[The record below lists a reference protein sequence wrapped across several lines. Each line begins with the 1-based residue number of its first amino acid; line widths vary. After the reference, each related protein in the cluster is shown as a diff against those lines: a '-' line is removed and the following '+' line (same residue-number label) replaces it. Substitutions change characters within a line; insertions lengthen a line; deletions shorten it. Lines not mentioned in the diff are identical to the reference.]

1 MDFSKRRSGMY
12 YFIKDETNTI
22 HQYPVPKR
30 CTAVYE
36 REQLRDTIIH
46 GVNECPYCM
55 REWPDK
61 KE

>member
-1 MDFSKRRSGMY
+1 MY
-12 YFIKDETNTI
+12 YFIKESTNTI

-30 CTAVYE
+30 CSAVYE
-36 REQLRDTIIH
+36 REQLRDTIVH